1 MFKARVQGPAG
12 FERVFVV
19 KRILPHLSEEPQF
32 TRMFIEEAKLSARL
46 NHPNIVQ
53 VFELGAVDK
62 EYFIAM
68 EYVRGRDLAETM
80 RTFWAR
86 VGPPR
91 PELVAYIGREMC
103 RALAYAHD
111 LTGDDGDLI
120 GMIHRDVSPSNVMLS
135 YEGAVK
141 ILDFGIAKALG
152 GESKDEG
159 GTQRGTLKG
168 KFAYMAPEQTQGSDV
183 DRRIDIFASG
193 IVLHEILT
201 GRRLFKGENDMQTV
215 ERVRQCEVAPPS
227 MQNPLCP
234 PEMDAIIL
242 RALARDREERFQ
254 SAAEMADALDDIVHA
269 ARFQPSHLAG
279 LMRELF
285 PTDSGGGRVTG
296 AMSMSGSQ
304 SRPHST
310 AMRSPTIPALS
321 VTRPPSRPSY
331 AQIEGPPPQ
340 PQPTGP
346 SRKSL
351 FIGATLMILVA
362 MGVGAAITR
371 STTTTV
377 VAGGQGPGDTV
388 KEFEIAVRS
397 IPEGAE
403 IWQVGENK
411 LIGITDTYLK
421 FKIKD
426 DARIS
431 LVFKKEGYLDEVR
444 EVSPYTML
452 VQLKEDPR
460 RRADRPTSRVPTESP
475 HTAPA
480 NGPAIVPTS
489 PPTTPPGAPSG
500 GAALSPG
507 ASGTTGAVG
516 VAPSV
521 VPVPPPSNPASPTLS
536 PAANAPG
543 GGLGT
548 GIPTPG
554 SSGAVTTPTAGAPA
568 PKLPSRRKGLRPNE
582 TINPFP
588 GGE

>member
-1 MFKARVQGPAG
+1 VGVVLPQPIQFGKYTLFERIGRGGMADVFKARVQGPAG

-152 GESKDEG
+152 GESKEES

-183 DRRIDIFASG
+183 DRRIDIFAAG

-215 ERVRQCEVAPPS
+215 ERVRQCEVSPPS

-242 RALARDREERFQ
+242 RALARDRDERFQ
-254 SAAEMADALDDIVHA
+254 SSAEMADALDDVVHA
-269 ARFQPSHLAG
+269 ARFQPTHLAA

-285 PTDSGGGRVTG
+285 PTDTAGGGKITG

-304 SRPHST
+304 SRPHSS
-310 AMRSPTIPALS
+310 AMRSPTIPALTVS
-321 VTRPPSRPSY
+321 RPPSRPSF
-331 AQIEGPPPQ
+331 AQVDVPPAQ
-340 PQPTGP
+340 MRTGP
-346 SRKSL
+346 SRRAL
-351 FIGATLMILVA
+351 VVGGVATAAIA
-362 MGVGAAITR
+362 MGIGAAITR
-371 STTTTV
+371 STTLSG
-377 VAGGQGPGDTV
+377 AGASKDSESLDR
-388 KEFEIAVRS
+388 EFEIAVIS
-397 IPEGAE
+397 IPVGAE

-411 LIGITDTYLK
+411 KLGVTDTYLR
-421 FKIKD
+421 FKQRG

-431 LVFKKEGYLDEVR
+431 LVFKKEGYIDEVR

-452 VQLKEDPR
+452 VHLKPDPSKKPGEHQG
-460 RRADRPTSRVPTESP
+460 ALKPTDDSTGSGITPTNVTP
-475 HTAPA
+475 PPA
-480 NGPAIVPTS
+480 PTS
-489 PPTTPPGAPSG
+489 PAPPTAAPPAPAPPQASPPPATTPAPGAAPVVPPPVPTTPP
-500 GAALSPG
+500 AAR
-507 ASGTTGAVG
+507 
-516 VAPSV
+516 
-521 VPVPPPSNPASPTLS
+521 PPA
-536 PAANAPG
+536 
-543 GGLGT
+543 
-548 GIPTPG
+548 
-554 SSGAVTTPTAGAPA
+554 
-568 PKLPSRRKGLRPNE
+568 RRKILRPNE
-582 TINPFP
+582 TLNPF
-588 GGE
+588 GGSSE

>member
-1 MFKARVQGPAG
+1 MADVFKARVQGPAG
-12 FERVFVV
+12 FERIFVV

-152 GESKDEG
+152 GEGKEES

-254 SAAEMADALDDIVHA
+254 SAAEMADALDDVVHA
-269 ARFQPSHLAG
+269 ARFQPTHLAA

-285 PTDSGGGRVTG
+285 PTDTAGGGRVTTQL
-296 AMSMSGSQ
+296 SISGSQ
-304 SRPHST
+304 SRPHSS

-321 VTRPPSRPSY
+321 VSRPPTRPSFP
-331 AQIEGPPPQ
+331 QIETAPPP
-340 PQPTGP
+340 PVPTGP
-346 SRKSL
+346 SRRAL
-351 FIGATLMILVA
+351 AVGAVLMTGAA
-362 MGVGAAITR
+362 MALGAAITR
-371 STTTTV
+371 SSTRTSAT
-377 VAGGQGPGDTV
+377 GGPPPPPESSTRT
-388 KEFEIAVRS
+388 FEIAVRS

-403 IWQVGENK
+403 IWQVGENRK
-411 LIGITDTYLK
+411 LGMTDTYLR
-421 FKIKD
+421 FSIKD

-431 LVFKKEGYLDEVR
+431 LVFKKPGYIDEYR
-444 EVSPYTML
+444 EVTPYTML
-452 VQLKEDPR
+452 VHLKEDPSKKVAER
-460 RRADRPTSRVPTESP
+460 GGRDEPDEEPAAPPPPTPSPTT
-475 HTAPA
+475 TAPA
-480 NGPAIVPTS
+480 LGAPSPSPFTPPPVVTPPPTS
-489 PPTTPPGAPSG
+489 PTTSAPTTKPSG
-500 GAALSPG
+500 
-507 ASGTTGAVG
+507 
-516 VAPSV
+516 
-521 VPVPPPSNPASPTLS
+521 
-536 PAANAPG
+536 
-543 GGLGT
+543 
-548 GIPTPG
+548 
-554 SSGAVTTPTAGAPA
+554 
-568 PKLPSRRKGLRPNE
+568 KRKPLRPNE
-582 TINPFP
+582 TVNPF
-588 GGE
+588 GNAD

>member
-1 MFKARVQGPAG
+1 MADVFKGRVQGPAG

-152 GESKDEG
+152 SDSKDEG

-183 DRRIDIFASG
+183 DRRIDIFAAG

-215 ERVRQCEVAPPS
+215 ERVRQCEVSPPS

-269 ARFQPSHLAG
+269 ARFQPTHLAH

-285 PTDSGGGRVTG
+285 PTDTAGGSGRVTG

-304 SRPHST
+304 SRPHSSG
-310 AMRSPTIPALS
+310 MRSPTIPALS
-321 VTRPPSRPSY
+321 VSRPPTRPTYPNVDSAPIPLSAPGTSRRTLVVG
-331 AQIEGPPPQ
+331 AVLMLAAAGA
-340 PQPTGP
+340 GAAVM
-346 SRKSL
+346 KSATNNTVSGG
-351 FIGATLMILVA
+351 GAT
-362 MGVGAAITR
+362 
-371 STTTTV
+371 TTKEPTS
-377 VAGGQGPGDTV
+377 

-403 IWQVGENK
+403 IWMVGENK
-411 LIGITDTYLK
+411 YLGVTDKYLK
-421 FKIKD
+421 FTIKD
-426 DARIS
+426 DAHIS
-431 LVFKKEGYLDEVR
+431 LVFKKEGYLDETR

-460 RRADRPTSRVPTESP
+460 KRGERPATKNAAPPEPAPAPAPPAPAPAAVPAGTP
-475 HTAPA
+475 TAPTNA
-480 NGPAIVPTS
+480 IPPAPGAGTAAPVAMPPAPTPP
-489 PPTTPPGAPSG
+489 PPTPTPRSRRKFRPNDTVNPFG
-500 GAALSPG
+500 GAAD
-507 ASGTTGAVG
+507 
-516 VAPSV
+516 
-521 VPVPPPSNPASPTLS
+521 
-536 PAANAPG
+536 
-543 GGLGT
+543 
-548 GIPTPG
+548 
-554 SSGAVTTPTAGAPA
+554 
-568 PKLPSRRKGLRPNE
+568 
-582 TINPFP
+582 
-588 GGE
+588 

>member
-1 MFKARVQGPAG
+1 MLITTLGPNELGYYSRAVGVVLPQPIQFGKYTLFERIGRGGMADVFKGRVQGPAG

-152 GESKDEG
+152 GEGKEES

-215 ERVRQCEVAPPS
+215 ERVRVCEVQPPS
-227 MQNPLCP
+227 TQNPLCP

-269 ARFQPSHLAG
+269 ARLQPTHIAH

-285 PTDSGGGRVTG
+285 PTDMAGGSGRVTG

-310 AMRSPTIPALS
+310 AMRSPTVPALS
-321 VTRPPSRPSY
+321 VTRPPTRPSY
-331 AQIEGPPPQ
+331 PQVDSAPPPVA
-340 PQPTGP
+340 PTGP
-346 SRKSL
+346 SRRAL
-351 FIGATLMILVA
+351 VVGGVITAAVA
-362 MGVGAAITR
+362 MGAGAAIMR
-371 STTTTV
+371 SATPNI
-377 VAGGQGPGDTV
+377 VAGGGGSKEPLW

-411 LIGITDTYLK
+411 SLGYTDKYIT
-421 FKIKD
+421 FRIKD
-426 DARIS
+426 DNHIS
-431 LVFKKEGYLDEVR
+431 LVFKKEGYIDEIR
-444 EVSPYTML
+444 EVTPYTML
-452 VQLKEDPR
+452 VHLKEDPDKKKGGKV
-460 RRADRPTSRVPTESP
+460 AGGEAKPTEP
-475 HTAPA
+475 TEAPA
-480 NGPAIVPTS
+480 
-489 PPTTPPGAPSG
+489 PPTTPPAPGSVAPTVSPTAPPVTPPAAAPSK
-500 GAALSPG
+500 S
-507 ASGTTGAVG
+507 
-516 VAPSV
+516 
-521 VPVPPPSNPASPTLS
+521 
-536 PAANAPG
+536 
-543 GGLGT
+543 
-548 GIPTPG
+548 
-554 SSGAVTTPTAGAPA
+554 
-568 PKLPSRRKGLRPNE
+568 PSRRRPLRPND
-582 TINPFP
+582 TVDPFS
-588 GGE
+588 GAGD

>member
-1 MFKARVQGPAG
+1 MGVVLPQPIQFGKYTLFERIGRGGMADVFKARVQGPAG

-19 KRILPHLSEEPQF
+19 KRILPHLSEEQQF
-32 TRMFIEEAKLSARL
+32 TRMFIEEAKMSARL
-46 NHPNIVQ
+46 NHPNLVQ

-111 LTGDDGDLI
+111 LIGDDGELI

-152 GESKDEG
+152 GENKEES

-215 ERVRQCEVAPPS
+215 ERVRQCEVQPPS

-242 RALARDREERFQ
+242 RALARDRDVRFQ

-269 ARFQPSHLAG
+269 ARFQPSHLAQ

-285 PTDSGGGRVTG
+285 PTDTAGGGRVTSSL
-296 AMSMSGSQ
+296 SMSGSQ
-304 SRPHST
+304 SRPHSS
-310 AMRSPTIPALS
+310 AMRSPTIPPLS
-321 VTRPPSRPSY
+321 VSRPPSSRHTL
-331 AQIEGPPPQ
+331 
-340 PQPTGP
+340 PTIDGASASAPLPVAAGP
-346 SRKSL
+346 SRR
-351 FIGATLMILVA
+351 TLLVSGVLITAVA
-362 MGVGAAITR
+362 MGVGAAITGTR
-371 STTTTV
+371 DSSGPANQS
-377 VAGGQGPGDTV
+377 AGPTGGY

-403 IWQVGENK
+403 IWNVGSNEK
-411 LIGITDTYLK
+411 LGVTDTYLK
-421 FKIKD
+421 FKLD
-426 DARIS
+426 DANAKIS
-431 LVFKKEGYLDEVR
+431 LVFRKEGYIEEVR

-452 VQLKEDPR
+452 VHLKEDPR
-460 RRADRPTSRVPTESP
+460 KRDRQERPTSGSRGSGSNVAQPPSP
-475 HTAPA
+475 AGGSSAAPTAPSPGA
-480 NGPAIVPTS
+480 AATPPAP
-489 PPTTPPGAPSG
+489 PPTTPP
-500 GAALSPG
+500 
-507 ASGTTGAVG
+507 
-516 VAPSV
+516 
-521 VPVPPPSNPASPTLS
+521 PPA
-536 PAANAPG
+536 PAAN
-543 GGLGT
+543 
-548 GIPTPG
+548 PTL
-554 SSGAVTTPTAGAPA
+554 PTAAGVTSP
-568 PKLPSRRKGLRPNE
+568 
-582 TINPFP
+582 
-588 GGE
+588 

>member
-1 MFKARVQGPAG
+1 MADVFKARVQGPAG

-152 GESKDEG
+152 GESKEDA

-183 DRRIDIFASG
+183 DRRIDIFAAG

-215 ERVRQCEVAPPS
+215 ERVRQCDVSPPS

-242 RALARDREERFQ
+242 RALARDRDERFQ
-254 SAAEMADALDDIVHA
+254 SAAEMADALDDVVHA
-269 ARFQPSHLAG
+269 ARFQPTHLAA

-285 PTDSGGGRVTG
+285 PTDTAGGGKITG

-304 SRPHST
+304 SRPHSS
-310 AMRSPTIPALS
+310 AMRSPTVPALTVS
-321 VTRPPSRPSY
+321 RPQTRPSFP
-331 AQIEGPPPQ
+331 QVEVPPVAPR
-340 PQPTGP
+340 TGP
-346 SRKSL
+346 SRRAL
-351 FIGATLMILVA
+351 VIGGVATAAIA
-362 MGVGAAITR
+362 MGIGAAITR
-371 STTTTV
+371 SANAPIV
-377 VAGGQGPGDTV
+377 VSGGASAENVDR
-388 KEFEIAVRS
+388 EFEIAVIS
-397 IPEGAE
+397 IPVGAE

-411 LIGITDTYLK
+411 KLGVTDTYLK
-421 FKIKD
+421 FKQRG

-431 LVFKKEGYLDEVR
+431 LVFKKEGYIDEVR

-452 VQLKEDPR
+452 VHLKQDPNKT
-460 RRADRPTSRVPTESP
+460 RAP
-475 HTAPA
+475 HQ
-480 NGPAIVPTS
+480 
-489 PPTTPPGAPSG
+489 
-500 GAALSPG
+500 
-507 ASGTTGAVG
+507 
-516 VAPSV
+516 VAPK
-521 VPVPPPSNPASPTLS
+521 PSDE
-536 PAANAPG
+536 AAPND
-543 GGLGT
+543 
-548 GIPTPG
+548 
-554 SSGAVTTPTAGAPA
+554 TTPTAPVPTPPPSTLPLGPEIKPTTPAAGAAATGTSPTNPSVSPTQPPSSSPGSSPARAPA
-568 PKLPSRRKGLRPNE
+568 RRKVLRPNE
-582 TINPFP
+582 TLNPF
-588 GGE
+588 GGSSE